1 MPPSSSGD
9 PPIEYTLL
17 SRSRSALL
25 VWVCPMP
32 FSHMLFTNASLRASG
47 SDFELISWRDFRAP
61 LFITE
66 SFVATTNWSP
76 KFPWNSSDLESTRSK
91 AASSLG
97 IECYMQMKNLNKR
110 LYQGAGTQPC
120 LRLAGSCISGLTGAC
135 AAGIPLLCFGRRL
148 PAAGSPSVIW
158 QAPMAQAPGEIPQ
171 AVQI

>member
-1 MPPSSSGD
+1 MQSKLD
-9 PPIEYTLL
+9 QQ
-17 SRSRSALL
+17 
-25 VWVCPMP
+25 M
-32 FSHMLFTNASLRASG
+32 
-47 SDFELISWRDFRAP
+47 
-61 LFITE
+61 
-66 SFVATTNWSP
+66 
-76 KFPWNSSDLESTRSK
+76 TRP
-91 AASSLG
+91 AGELG

-171 AVQI
+171 AAQI